1 MIDRAFNSFYKD
13 SVSKYLIIEQQTGI
27 IKHLTHLE
35 ELILTRQKEGLDIAI
50 QFINALSDSFNSNVD
65 AGITTTV
72 KYDGAPAIVC
82 GYNPENNNFFVSLK
96 SADAKVP
103 KINYT
108 IQDVQLNYG
117 QNPGLAEKMRLA
129 LLYLPKVIKQ
139 NIYQCDFMF
148 DKATLKEI
156 EFQGEKLIAFKPN
169 TVTYAVEA
177 NSELG
182 NKVKNAQIGVVFHTR
197 YTGKS
202 LQQLTNSADVNI
214 LEFNQAP
221 EVWFD
226 DAKFKDVSGIATLT
240 DDEKRNIEEF
250 LKSIQKTSNVI
261 DWTSLPSSVYALI
274 NIFINTLIRQYKFV
288 DDPEEAFSGFTEW
301 YNIRLDKD
309 IKKLENEKDEIEKSD
324 DKKKEIKIKR
334 KDAQIAN
341 KTEAKNKAIQFINN
355 NKMSMLNIFNL
366 TKKIAEIKKIFI
378 NKYSAAIKTK
388 QFLAQPDGTLKVTPG
403 EGFVA
408 IDKVGNKIKLVD
420 RLEFSRA
427 NFSVSREDKFK

>member
-1 MIDRAFNSFYKD
+1 MIEQAFNSFYKE
-13 SVSKYLIIEQQTGI
+13 SISKCFVIEQQTGI

-35 ELILTRQKEGLDIAI
+35 ELILTRQKEGLNIAI

-65 AGITTTV
+65 SGVTTTV
-72 KYDGAPAIVC
+72 KYDGAPAIIC
-82 GYNPENNNFFVSLK
+82 GYNPENNKFFVGLK

-103 KINYT
+103 KIAYT
-108 IQDVQLNYG
+108 VQDVQLNYG
-117 QNPGLAEKMRLA
+117 QNPGLAEKMKLA
-129 LLYLPKVIKQ
+129 LLYLPKVIKD

-182 NKVKNAQIGVVFHTR
+182 NRVKNAQIGVVFHTR

-202 LQQLTNSADVNI
+202 LQELSKSADVNVS
-214 LEFNQAP
+214 EFNQVP

-240 DDEKRNIEEF
+240 DDEKSNIEEL
-250 LKSIQKTSNVI
+250 LKSIQKTSNVM
-261 DWTSLPSSVYALI
+261 DWASLPSSVYALI

-288 DDPEEAFSGFTEW
+288 DDPEESFNSFIEW
-301 YNIRLDKD
+301 YNIRLDKE
-309 IKKLENEKDEIEKSD
+309 IKKIENEKIEIEKSD
-324 DKKKEIKIKR
+324 DSRKEAKIKR

-341 KTEAKNKAIQFINN
+341 KTEAKNKAIQFINA
-355 NKMSMLNIFNL
+355 NKMSMVNIFNL

-408 IDKVGNKIKLVD
+408 IDKSGNMVKLID

-427 NFSVSREDKFK
+427 NWAVSKEEKFK